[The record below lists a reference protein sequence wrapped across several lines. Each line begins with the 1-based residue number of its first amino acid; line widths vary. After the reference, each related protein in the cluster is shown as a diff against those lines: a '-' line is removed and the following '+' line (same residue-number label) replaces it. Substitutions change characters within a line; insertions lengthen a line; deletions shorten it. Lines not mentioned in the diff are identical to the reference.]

1 MHDSRLLIPDAPIT
15 RVSYRVPFYDTD
27 AMGVVHHS
35 NYVRYLELGRVR
47 FLDQHD
53 EPYARYM
60 EKGLHVVVTRVD
72 LRLKRA
78 TRFDET
84 LTVTCWIERVRHA
97 SLTFGYQIHCSEEL
111 AALAH
116 TEHAVINLQGK
127 PVRIPEANRVRLLA
141 LAAPESPENLSRS
154 SS

>member
-1 MHDSRLLIPDAPIT
+1 MQDPRLVIPEVPLA
-15 RVSYRVPFYDTD
+15 RLSYRVPFYDTD

-53 EPYARYM
+53 EPYTRYV

-84 LTVTCWIERVRHA
+84 LTVTCWIELVRRA
-97 SLTFGYQIHCSEEL
+97 SLAFGYQIHCGEEL

-116 TEHAVINLQGK
+116 TEHAVINREGK
-127 PVRIPEANRVRLLA
+127 PVRIPETQRARLLA
-141 LAAPESPENLSRS
+141 LAVDASRLGAG
-154 SS
+154 